1 MKLKILSIFKHANDR
16 RMSHTPEH
24 NKYTVL
30 QIPENIRD
38 IMFYIVT
45 HINPSCS
52 SDNELVISYHPTY
65 LEELSDSTK
74 IRIGYQ
80 INSFSDITKHE
91 VLIYTFHIDVAKT
104 LFDMTE
110 CEISNHL
117 SEYVP
122 CLESVTTALSSDYPY

>member
-1 MKLKILSIFKHANDR
+1 MKLKILSIFKYANDR
-16 RMSHTPEH
+16 HMSHVSEH

-30 QIPENIRD
+30 QIPENIYD
-38 IMFYIVT
+38 TMFYIVT
-45 HINPSCS
+45 HLNSSYS
-52 SDNELVISYHPTY
+52 SDNGLVISYHPTY

-80 INSFSDITKHE
+80 INSSSDITTHE
-91 VLIYTFHIDVAKT
+91 ILIYTFHIDVAKT

-110 CEISNHL
+110 REISDHL

-122 CLESVTTALSSDYPY
+122 CLESVTTALSSDY